1 MLTYPNYVGKIM
13 LIVRNLSKSF
23 GSVCAVN
30 NVNFCLK
37 KGEVVALLGP
47 NGAGKTTLMRLMTGF
62 YEPDCGAVELN
73 GYDVNR
79 KRLEALSRVAYV
91 PESGALYPEM
101 TVYEY
106 LRFMAGLRRIS
117 HQDFVDNLVSLSKQL
132 ELDEVINRKCETLS
146 KGYKRR
152 VGIAGALLHRPK
164 ILILDEP
171 TEGLDP
177 NQKFSIRSFIKQYGE
192 RNIVIISTHIME
204 EVEAMANRVILLH
217 RGKLIRDT
225 TPQELKKITPDNDI
239 EAAFRA
245 ITFEERK

>member
-1 MLTYPNYVGKIM
+1 M

-23 GSVCAVN
+23 GPVCAVN

-106 LRFMAGLRRIS
+106 LRFMGRSARIS

-132 ELDEVINRKCETLS
+132 ELDEVINRKCRNSFQRIQTP
-146 KGYKRR
+146 RR
-152 VGIAGALLHRPK
+152 HSRSAAASSQNTSFGRTDRRP
-164 ILILDEP
+164 
-171 TEGLDP
+171 
-177 NQKFSIRSFIKQYGE
+177 
-192 RNIVIISTHIME
+192 
-204 EVEAMANRVILLH
+204 
-217 RGKLIRDT
+217 
-225 TPQELKKITPDNDI
+225 
-239 EAAFRA
+239 
-245 ITFEERK
+245 

>member
-1 MLTYPNYVGKIM
+1 M
-13 LIVRNLSKSF
+13 
-23 GSVCAVN
+23 
-30 NVNFCLK
+30 
-37 KGEVVALLGP
+37 LGP

-117 HQDFVDNLVSLSKQL
+117 RQDFVDNLVSLSKQL

-152 VGIAGALLHRPK
+152 IGIAGALLHRPK

-245 ITFEERK
+245 ITFEERE

>member
-1 MLTYPNYVGKIM
+1 MLNIQHLTKTYGEKRAVDD
-13 LIVRNLSKSF
+13 LSLHI
-23 GSVCAVN
+23 AP
-30 NVNFCLK
+30 
-37 KGEVVALLGP
+37 GEIYGFIGH

-245 ITFEERK
+245 ITFEERE

>member
-1 MLTYPNYVGKIM
+1 M
-13 LIVRNLSKSF
+13 LIVRNHSKSF
-23 GSVCAVN
+23 GPVCAVN
-30 NVNFCLK
+30 NVIFCLK

-177 NQKFSIRSFIKQYGE
+177 NQKFSIRNFIKQYGE

-245 ITFEERK
+245 ITFEERE

>member
-1 MLTYPNYVGKIM
+1 MKEFLCETQDLAIGYGKMPLASGI
-13 LIVRNLSKSF
+13 
-23 GSVCAVN
+23 
-30 NVNFCLK
+30 
-37 KGEVVALLGP
+37 ALGANPGQILVLVGP

-152 VGIAGALLHRPK
+152 IGIAGALLHRPK

-245 ITFEERK
+245 ITFEERE

>member
-1 MLTYPNYVGKIM
+1 M
-13 LIVRNLSKSF
+13 
-23 GSVCAVN
+23 
-30 NVNFCLK
+30 
-37 KGEVVALLGP
+37 LGP

-245 ITFEERK
+245 ITFEERE

>member
-23 GSVCAVN
+23 GPVCAVT

-73 GYDVNR
+73 GYDVNS

-245 ITFEERK
+245 ITFEERE

>member
-1 MLTYPNYVGKIM
+1 
-13 LIVRNLSKSF
+13 
-23 GSVCAVN
+23 
-30 NVNFCLK
+30 
-37 KGEVVALLGP
+37 
-47 NGAGKTTLMRLMTGF
+47 MTGF

-177 NQKFSIRSFIKQYGE
+177 NQKFSIRSFIKQCGE
-192 RNIVIISTHIME
+192 RNIVIMSTHIME

-245 ITFEERK
+245 ITFEERE

>member
-1 MLTYPNYVGKIM
+1 M

-23 GSVCAVN
+23 GPVCAVN

-79 KRLEALSRVAYV
+79 KRQEALSRVAYV

-117 HQDFVDNLVSLSKQL
+117 HQDFGGQFGILVQAAGVGRSHQPKMRNSFQR
-132 ELDEVINRKCETLS
+132 IQTP
-146 KGYKRR
+146 RR
-152 VGIAGALLHRPK
+152 HSRSAAAPSQNTHFGRTDRRP
-164 ILILDEP
+164 
-171 TEGLDP
+171 
-177 NQKFSIRSFIKQYGE
+177 
-192 RNIVIISTHIME
+192 
-204 EVEAMANRVILLH
+204 
-217 RGKLIRDT
+217 
-225 TPQELKKITPDNDI
+225 
-239 EAAFRA
+239 
-245 ITFEERK
+245 

>member
-23 GSVCAVN
+23 GPVCAVN

-37 KGEVVALLGP
+37 KGGVVALLGP

-245 ITFEERK
+245 ITFEERE